1 MPIITHR
8 GPNGTECVYV
18 VAGDFTKYCTTSSNI
33 ACMSGDAQHS
43 FAAFNVAP
51 DNILSGRLSIYI
63 IVPFYFG
70 RVDDS

>member
-1 MPIITHR
+1 
-8 GPNGTECVYV
+8 
-18 VAGDFTKYCTTSSNI
+18 
-33 ACMSGDAQHS
+33 MSGDAQHS